1 MSSIVVAIAG
11 GTGSGKTFLTNNLK
25 KKYLKEEIL
34 ILHQDSYYNDIS
46 YMEYNNRCKQNFDHP
61 NAIDIDLI
69 KKHLKGLRNGQIIK
83 VFFYDF
89 KSHLRVN
96 NTRKTY
102 KHKIIIIEG
111 ILMLHYQKLHKFY
124 SLKVFIDSPED
135 IRINRRI
142 KRDMKFRGRTYDSI
156 QSQYKNTV
164 KPMHDK
170 YVTPSKKYAD
180 IIISGSDKIDDSV
193 MKIKN
198 KIDILLT

>member
-1 MSSIVVAIAG
+1 MSSIVIAIAG

-25 KKYLKEEIL
+25 KKYLREEIL
-34 ILHQDSYYNDIS
+34 IIHQDSYYNDIS
-46 YMEYNNRCKQNFDHP
+46 YMKYNDRIKQNFDHP

-69 KKHLKGLRNGQIIK
+69 KKHLKELRNGQIIM
-83 VFFYDF
+83 VPSYDF

-96 NTRKTY
+96 NTKKTY

-135 IRINRRI
+135 IRIKRRI
-142 KRDMKFRGRTYDSI
+142 KRDMKFRGRTHDSI
-156 QSQYKNTV
+156 QSQYKSTV

-180 IIISGSDKIDDSV
+180 IIISGSNKIDDSV
-193 MKIKN
+193 MKIKK
-198 KIDILLT
+198 KIDVLIT

>member
-1 MSSIVVAIAG
+1 MNSIIIAIAG
-11 GTGSGKTFLTNNLK
+11 GTGSGKTFLTKNLK
-25 KKYLKEEIL
+25 KKYLKEEVL

-46 YMEYNNRCKQNFDHP
+46 YMKYHYRCKQNFDHP
-61 NAIDIDLI
+61 NAIDSDLI
-69 KKHLKGLRNGQIIK
+69 QKHLKELINGQIVK
-83 VFFYDF
+83 VPSYDF
-89 KSHLRVN
+89 KSHLRLN
-96 NTRKTY
+96 NTKKTY

-180 IIISGSDKIDDSV
+180 IIISGSNKIDDSV